1 MGHRSLFQRIVI
13 APALALVAM
22 TMLTAGGRAHAELRS
37 ERPAAGSVVGGSIT
51 TVDVSFIFMEEG
63 GAHVLTLRGPDGE
76 IVAPTQSLTQLSETH
91 LQITVPELR
100 VAGRYDVS
108 YLVEGADGDFTP
120 GAYFFT
126 WDPGAAEAPPFVDF
140 NPFAQTSGDGGGG
153 SLSGSTQAVIVGGAV
168 VATLAGLMVARRL
181 LVARSAAG

>member
-1 MGHRSLFQRIVI
+1 MGHRSLLQQIVI

-22 TMLTAGGRAHAELRS
+22 TILAAGGRAHAELRS
-37 ERPAAGSVVGGSIT
+37 ERPAAGTVVGGSIT

-76 IVAPTQSLTQLSETH
+76 IVEPTQSLTQLSETH

-120 GAYFFT
+120 GAYFFN
-126 WDPGAAEAPPFVDF
+126 WDPGAAEAPAFVDF
-140 NPFAQTSGDGGGG
+140 NPFAQAPGDDGG
-153 SLSGSTQAVIVGGAV
+153 SLSGSTQALIVGGAV

-181 LVARSAAG
+181 LVDRSAAG